1 MLRTCCALGAG
12 WLTGVVPQRQPQV
25 VPNRFPGCLV
35 HVAVVGVLHG
45 VHADI
50 DDDVPEEGKEDPDP
64 PLPVDRRIL
73 VDSTGRLDWVPRAP
87 EVREARRVRQLQEA
101 VLMTGDGKHPT
112 VRSLPLHRPPSH
124 QSDQGE
130 ERPLVL

>member
-25 VPNRFPGCLV
+25 VLNRFPGCFV

-50 DDDVPEEGKEDPDP
+50 DDDVP
-64 PLPVDRRIL
+64 
-73 VDSTGRLDWVPRAP
+73 
-87 EVREARRVRQLQEA
+87 
-101 VLMTGDGKHPT
+101 
-112 VRSLPLHRPPSH
+112 
-124 QSDQGE
+124 
-130 ERPLVL
+130 